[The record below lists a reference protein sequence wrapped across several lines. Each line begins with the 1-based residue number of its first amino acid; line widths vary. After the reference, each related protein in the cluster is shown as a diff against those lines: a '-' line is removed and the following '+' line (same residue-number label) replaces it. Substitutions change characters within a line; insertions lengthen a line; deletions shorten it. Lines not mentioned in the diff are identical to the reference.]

1 MDKELKKKMN
11 EIPLSLYSQKWVEQA
26 ADKGYKEFIEDIRK
40 SLVKDEVLEIPVV
53 QKTLAVL
60 YYSSFETALNV
71 FLKQVLEDHLNEI
84 VLSMDELCKVTAQ
97 MNKKGE

>member
-1 MDKELKKKMN
+1 MENEIKKEL
-11 EIPLSLYSQKWVEQA
+11 ETSCSLYKLEWVESS
-26 ADKGYKEFIEDIRK
+26 ADKGYKEFIEAIRK
-40 SLVKDEVLEIPVV
+40 SLVKDDVLGIPVV

-84 VLSMDELCKVTAQ
+84 VLSMDELCKVTAE
-97 MNKKGE
+97 MRKKGE